1 MSKELKDSIDSV
13 DSANQAQSDLENRI
27 MRLKEEVQRLNFTV
41 SEQKIIIQDQKSKLT
56 ENNVPEDI
64 TVLKD
69 LVTEQRQDIIK
80 KDKDIEILQQTIAD
94 ISTELE
100 NVQKFEGENEA
111 LIYAN
116 KEIVQ
121 LTEENQTYRS
131 QVDDLTKSLKEL
143 QDGKD
148 HTTIEAGEESPELID
163 AKKLIIKLTEENGI
177 NRVQIETSRQ
187 ALEELKRKEQES
199 EALKN
204 QYSHELNEANKIM
217 DQLIFDNDQ
226 YHEKVNYLQQK
237 LEETV
242 KLQEEQFKEVEEIT
256 DFAETNQKLFDLEVE
271 NHDLKNIINTNIVI
285 IENLKQKN
293 QDRETSLEEKAKIE
307 DQKLENLRQKALEKD
322 EELNILNLKLQKIE
336 TANIQLSDLIVELKV
351 LEDAIEDRVELITIP
366 KQTVFENY
374 PPTLFFKMYKMLSND
389 YKTLIVDQLIEDLKS
404 SKRDSR
410 TYAIKIL
417 SAIKGPKIFEELKG
431 LVKDDDWI
439 VKLYLIKALGNFD
452 YSETA
457 ELLKI
462 LQVDGDHDVREAAIE
477 MLSKLNIQ

>member
-1 MSKELKDSIDSV
+1 
-13 DSANQAQSDLENRI
+13 
-27 MRLKEEVQRLNFTV
+27 
-41 SEQKIIIQDQKSKLT
+41 
-56 ENNVPEDI
+56 
-64 TVLKD
+64 
-69 LVTEQRQDIIK
+69 
-80 KDKDIEILQQTIAD
+80 
-94 ISTELE
+94 
-100 NVQKFEGENEA
+100 
-111 LIYAN
+111 
-116 KEIVQ
+116 
-121 LTEENQTYRS
+121 
-131 QVDDLTKSLKEL
+131 
-143 QDGKD
+143 
-148 HTTIEAGEESPELID
+148 
-163 AKKLIIKLTEENGI
+163 
-177 NRVQIETSRQ
+177 
-187 ALEELKRKEQES
+187 
-199 EALKN
+199 
-204 QYSHELNEANKIM
+204 
-217 DQLIFDNDQ
+217 
-226 YHEKVNYLQQK
+226 LQQK

-256 DFAETNQKLFDLEVE
+256 DYTEINQKLFDLEVE
-271 NHDLKNIINTNIVI
+271 NHDLKNIINTNIAI

-293 QDRETSLEEKAKIE
+293 QDRETNLEEKAKIE
-307 DQKLENLRQKALEKD
+307 DQKLDDLRQKSLEKD

-389 YKTLIVDQLIEDLKS
+389 YKTLIVDLLIEDLKS

-462 LQVDGDHDVREAAIE
+462 LQEDGDPDVREAAIE
-477 MLSKLNIQ
+477 TLSKLNMQ

>member
-1 MSKELKDSIDSV
+1 MSKELKDSIESV
-13 DSANQAQSDLENRI
+13 DSANQAQSDLETKI

-41 SEQKIIIQDQKSKLT
+41 SEQKIIIQNQKSKQT
-56 ENNVPEDI
+56 ENNIPEDI
-64 TVLKD
+64 IVLKD

-100 NVQKFEGENEA
+100 NVQKFEGENEE

-121 LTEENQTYRS
+121 LTEENQTYRN
-131 QVDDLTKSLKEL
+131 QVEDLIRKIKEV
-143 QDGKD
+143 QDSKD
-148 HTTIEAGEESPELID
+148 KTTFIDGEEGPELIE

-177 NRVQIETSRQ
+177 NLVQIESSRQ
-187 ALEELKRKEQES
+187 EIEELKRKEQES

-204 QYSHELNEANKIM
+204 QFSHELNEANKII

-242 KLQEEQFKEVEEIT
+242 KLQEEQFKEDEKSTDYAEI
-256 DFAETNQKLFDLEVE
+256 NQKLFDLEVE
-271 NHDLKNIINTNIVI
+271 NNELKNIININIAN
-285 IENLKQKN
+285 IENLKQNN
-293 QDRETSLEEKAKIE
+293 QDRKSELEKNAKIE
-307 DQKLENLRQKALEKD
+307 DQKLDDLRQKALEKD
-322 EELNILNLKLQKIE
+322 EELNKLNLKLLKIE
-336 TANIQLSDLIVELKV
+336 NANIQLSDLIVELKV
-351 LEDAIEDRVELITIP
+351 LEDTIEDRVELVTIP
-366 KQTVFENY
+366 KQIVFEKY

-389 YKTLIVDQLIEDLKS
+389 YKTIIEDQLIEDLKS
-404 SKRDSR
+404 SNRDSR

-417 SAIKGPKIFEELKG
+417 SAIKGPKIFDELKG

-439 VKLYLIKALGNFD
+439 VKLYLIKALRNFE

-457 ELLKI
+457 ELLKV
-462 LQVDGDHDVREAAIE
+462 LQEDGDPDVREAAIGA
-477 MLSKLNIQ
+477 LSKLNIQ

>member
-13 DSANQAQSDLENRI
+13 DSANQTQSDLETKI
-27 MRLKEEVQRLNFTV
+27 KRLKEEVQRLNFTV
-41 SEQKIIIQDQKSKLT
+41 SEQKKIIQNQESKVT
-56 ENNVPEDI
+56 ENNIPKDI

-100 NVQKFEGENEA
+100 NVQKFEGENEE

-131 QVDDLTKSLKEL
+131 QVEDLINALKEL
-143 QDGKD
+143 QDEKD
-148 HTTIEAGEESPELID
+148 YTTIEAGEESPELID
-163 AKKLIIKLTEENGI
+163 KKKLIIKLTEENSI
-177 NRVQIETSRQ
+177 NLVQIESSRQ
-187 ALEELKRKEQES
+187 EIEELKRKEQES
-199 EALKN
+199 EALKI

-237 LEETV
+237 LEDTV
-242 KLQEEQFKEVEEIT
+242 KLQEEQFKEVEEST
-256 DFAETNQKLFDLEVE
+256 DYSEINQKLFDLEVE
-271 NHDLKNIINTNIVI
+271 NNELKNIINTNIAI

-293 QDRETSLEEKAKIE
+293 LDRENNLEEKAKSE
-307 DQKLENLRQKALEKD
+307 DKKLDDLRQKALEKD

-336 TANIQLSDLIVELKV
+336 TANVQLSDLIVELKV
-351 LEDAIEDRVELITIP
+351 LEDTIEDRVELVTIP
-366 KQTVFENY
+366 KQTVFEKY

-389 YKTLIVDQLIEDLKS
+389 YKALIVDQLIEDLKS
-404 SKRDSR
+404 SNRDSR

-417 SAIKGPKIFEELKG
+417 SAIKGTKVLDELKG

-457 ELLKI
+457 EILKV
-462 LQVDGDHDVREAAIE
+462 LQADGDPDVREAAME
-477 MLSKLNIQ
+477 MISKVNIL